1 MDLLDRVGKKGRK
14 GTFSKHPHLG
24 KMEQPRVST
33 DGFPDPN
40 DRTPTILV
48 VDDEALIRAMLSDYL
63 QECGFKVL
71 EASTADEAILIIEK
85 SDVIIDLVFS
95 DVSMPGSM
103 DGFGL
108 ARWIHTNRPGLPII
122 LTSGDAQ
129 KASSAKKLCESEP
142 FMAKPYELSV
152 VVARIRASIETS
164 RTKDD

>member
-1 MDLLDRVGKKGRK
+1 
-14 GTFSKHPHLG
+14 
-24 KMEQPRVST
+24 MEQPRVST

-71 EASTADEAILIIEK
+71 EGSTADEAILIIEK

-108 ARWIHTNRPGLPII
+108 AHWIHTNRPGLPII
-122 LTSGDAQ
+122 LTSGDAK